1 MPGIRGGGL
10 VELRRFCGICRRIER
25 ERERRGQ
32 APGQAPGWFTT
43 APVPAA
49 RELLKWIGWSVEDMM
64 NHNGGAGALGHTTR
78 ASDACVIVT
87 LLHALEARG
96 LQRGMTAIRI
106 RGDVGTA
113 IAMELT

>member
-25 ERERRGQ
+25 EREKRGE
-32 APGQAPGWFTT
+32 APGWFTT
-43 APVPAA
+43 VPVQAA
-49 RELLKWIGWSVEDMM
+49 RALLKWIGWSVEDMM